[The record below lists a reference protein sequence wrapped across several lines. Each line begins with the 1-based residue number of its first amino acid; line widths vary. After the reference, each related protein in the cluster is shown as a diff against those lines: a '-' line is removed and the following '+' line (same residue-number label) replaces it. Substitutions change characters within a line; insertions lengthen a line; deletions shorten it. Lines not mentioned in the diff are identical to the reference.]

1 MIFHATIHAETWI
14 DSLGLCQFIQ
24 ISSWCQLE
32 LWCFVLIK
40 AFNRLGLLPCTVLPP
55 GDETWNAEKD
65 CAAWVK
71 IMAWWCEA
79 CIGIITP
86 LWTNLMRVLWFIG
99 NLPNLIRTD
108 ILGWWH
114 SIVGYSRHN
123 SVTHQNI
130 ITFFC
135 FRAPRIGPVNDVEMM
150 EMVDEVKG
158 LFEI

>member
-1 MIFHATIHAETWI
+1 MHRNNHATVNE
-14 DSLGLCQFIQ
+14 
-24 ISSWCQLE
+24 
-32 LWCFVLIK
+32 
-40 AFNRLGLLPCTVLPP
+40 P
-55 GDETWNAEKD
+55 NACVVIYRKFAQPE
-65 CAAWVK
+65 
-71 IMAWWCEA
+71 
-79 CIGIITP
+79 
-86 LWTNLMRVLWFIG
+86 
-99 NLPNLIRTD
+99 TD

-114 SIVGYSRHN
+114 SIVGYRHN